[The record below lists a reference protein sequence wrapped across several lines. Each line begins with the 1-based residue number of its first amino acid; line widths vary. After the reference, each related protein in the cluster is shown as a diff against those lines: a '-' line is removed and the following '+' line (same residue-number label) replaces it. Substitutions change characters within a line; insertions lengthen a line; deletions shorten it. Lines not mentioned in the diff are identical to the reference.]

1 MPGVMRGAGAMVI
14 QLHAMTVEG
23 ISIDGLGPFPD
34 PTGCGFGLLL
44 P

>member
-34 PTGCGFGLLL
+34 PTGGLLL